1 MSIFNKKI
9 VAEKNK
15 KLKSFPSNDEILK
28 TDIKSL
34 KKMGYLI
41 KEIKNLRRK

>member
-1 MSIFNKKI
+1 MSVFNKKI